1 MARIVC
7 IDYGIK
13 RCGIAATDPFQI
25 IVSAVDT
32 IETAKLMDF
41 LDNYLANESVEKL
54 VVGLPVHKDGN
65 FTGLKTNIDDFVQ
78 KFKTKFAHIPV
89 DFADEQFSSVHAKK
103 IILDIGIKKEKRKE
117 KELIDKISAVIIL
130 QRYLKHI

>member
-65 FTGLKTNIDDFVQ
+65 FTGL
-78 KFKTKFAHIPV
+78 
-89 DFADEQFSSVHAKK
+89 
-103 IILDIGIKKEKRKE
+103 
-117 KELIDKISAVIIL
+117 
-130 QRYLKHI
+130 

>member
-1 MARIVC
+1 MAVAIL
-7 IDYGIK
+7 
-13 RCGIAATDPFQI
+13 
-25 IVSAVDT
+25 SAVDT

-103 IILDIGIKKEKRKE
+103 IILDIGIKKEKRKD
-117 KELIDKISAVIIL
+117 KALIDKISAVIIL